1 MKGDFQELLS
11 SPTDAYEEALAF
23 FGGRGMLGNT
33 LKRLA
38 AELEEHGIDYC
49 VIGAVAL
56 NQHGYKRFTVD
67 IDLLLSRDG
76 LERFRAQLVGKGYR
90 TAFEGATKS
99 FRAVGENVP
108 IDVVTAGEYPGDGK
122 PKPIRFPDPAGGFVV
137 IGGIRTLPLERLIE
151 LKLASGMTAPD
162 RLRDLA
168 DVQEVI
174 RLVKLQRSVAERL
187 DPYVRRKFLELY
199 DAVARA
205 REP

>member
-1 MKGDFQELLS
+1 MKGDFQDALL
-11 SPTDAYEEALAF
+11 SPTDTYEEALAF
-23 FGGRGMLGNT
+23 FRGQGMLSNT
-33 LKRLA
+33 LQRLGG
-38 AELEEHGIDYC
+38 ELEEHGIDYC

-56 NQHGYKRFTVD
+56 NQHGYKRFTVAV
-67 IDLLLSRDG
+67 DLLLSRDG

-90 TAFEGATKS
+90 PAFEGATKS

-122 PKPIRFPDPAGGFVV
+122 PKPIRYPDPAEGFVV
-137 IGGIRTLPLERLIE
+137 IGGIRTLPLEKLIE

-174 RLVKLQRSVAERL
+174 RLVKLDRGFAERL
-187 DPYVRRKFLELY
+187 DPYVRGKFLELY
-199 DAVARA
+199 EAVARA